1 MVEYYNE
8 KTKRT
13 ANWSDIVNQNPTTSF
28 PKNPSDDIAKHFG
41 WEVLYNGE
49 VPQPSFDGLK
59 ILSFDG
65 IEKND
70 QNHWV
75 KKWSIVN
82 RHKAYKDADGKTVTK
97 KSQDDAYIKSLTDK
111 FEIPNRAKRD
121 TLLKQTDHYGLSDL
135 TMTDKMKKYRQA
147 LRDLPTNENWP
158 DLKESDWPTLS

>member
-28 PKNPSDDIAKHFG
+28 PKTPSDDIAKHFG

-59 ILSFDG
+59 VLSFDG

-75 KKWSIVN
+75 KKWSTVN

-97 KSQDDAYIKSLTDK
+97 KSQDDAWNKIKTD
-111 FEIPNRAKRD
+111 ELASENRSRRNR
-121 TLLKQTDHYGLSDL
+121 TLEKTDHYGLSDV
-135 TMTDKMKKYRQA
+135 TMSAKVKTYRQA
-147 LRDLPTNENWP
+147 LRDLPTHSNWP
-158 DLKESDWPTLS
+158 DLEESDWPTLS